1 MYKSVF
7 ALALCVTTA
16 GCVTPQSTEGQVATA
31 RSSST
36 SAQSDGRVCETVQ
49 EEDTGTRLGGR
60 KVCRPASKDET
71 GTSPS

>member
-16 GCVTPQSTEGQVATA
+16 GCVTPQSTVAQAATPK
-31 RSSST
+31 SSST
-36 SAQSDGRVCETVQ
+36 SDQSDGRVCEAVQ
-49 EEDTGTRLGGR
+49 EEDTGTRLGRR
-60 KVCRPASKDET
+60 KVCRPASKDEV